1 MNKQARMR
9 EAFGAAGPRR
19 LKMIAV
25 PILGAPADPTID
37 LERVETALR
46 ELAGP
51 TAKMLVPG
59 ADPLDLWGPWLGTED
74 QRAHPAAS
82 PQVTSVFQAA
92 MALALGGDAA
102 PDAPAIAMGGDVVV
116 GGKRLPVLAGD
127 HLGLA
132 GFTLSGADAV
142 ALAGA
147 ALVIEQ
153 GVEDH
158 AAQVAPLD
166 YSETDAADLFASLEG
181 MARALDLLAEAGLA
195 DWVRAST
202 NRFVAVSDGAPYAG
216 RYSVCGPELPST
228 VYLDARGGMADLIES
243 IVHEASH
250 QQLFLLEL
258 DRPLVLRHVL
268 TPSPFRS
275 GLRSLRR
282 VLAGAHAFA
291 NSIHALKLTLTA
303 ADPRVAARIGQL
315 ERKLAASLQ
324 ILEGHEALSPVAVGI
339 LARIRAVHDLPRFR
353 PPPRDVTG
361 MPQDVASPWS
371 WREDKS
377 AWYANVPS
385 LLALWQPQNISS
397 PGAARL
403 RETLLAAAEERA
415 DWLFHPSMGSVFGAK
430 GAEEVD
436 LLRWVARHVP
446 ELSDV
451 AVRLDAP
458 LLLWT
463 EDGGRQ
469 LSPGLWQAA
478 DLAGGGTEGGLH
490 GPFDLDSL
498 GRFFDRDP
506 SELVPDAGFAGDL
519 GRLFQALDQV
529 TAMPDMLAWLQ
540 HVTRVLAVPSASPR
554 RSLRS
559 LSHPLVPGAIFLEI
573 FGGMSDTV
581 ELMVHESAHQM
592 LFLAEAG
599 GDLVDPGHQQ
609 LYWSPLRR
617 DPRPLRGILLAYHA
631 LCYICAA
638 QADLV
643 RAGALDARHI
653 EGLSEMIYRAE
664 LAGRVL
670 EGGRKGLTPRGLDFF
685 ERTREVLRHAG

>member
-1 MNKQARMR
+1 M
-9 EAFGAAGPRR
+9 
-19 LKMIAV
+19 
-25 PILGAPADPTID
+25 
-37 LERVETALR
+37 
-46 ELAGP
+46 
-51 TAKMLVPG
+51 
-59 ADPLDLWGPWLGTED
+59 
-74 QRAHPAAS
+74 
-82 PQVTSVFQAA
+82 
-92 MALALGGDAA
+92 
-102 PDAPAIAMGGDVVV
+102 

-127 HLGLA
+127 HLGLT
-132 GFTLSGADAV
+132 GFTLAGADAV

-147 ALVIEQ
+147 TLVIEQ
-153 GVEDH
+153 GVEGH

-195 DWVRAST
+195 DWVRASA

-291 NSIHALKLTLTA
+291 NSIHALKLTLPQA
-303 ADPRVAARIGQL
+303 EPRVAARIAQL

-377 AWYANVPS
+377 AWYANVPAH
-385 LLALWQPQNISS
+385 LALWQPQNMSS
-397 PGAARL
+397 PDAARL

-415 DWLFHPSMGSVFGAK
+415 DWLFHPSMGSVLGAK

-446 ELSDV
+446 ELSDI

-458 LLLWT
+458 LPAL
-463 EDGGRQ
+463 DRGRR
-469 LSPGLWQAA
+469 PAT
-478 DLAGGGTEGGLH
+478 LAGPMAGRRSRQWGNRGWAPRAIRSRQS
-490 GPFDLDSL
+490 GPVLRSRRVRTGARCRL
-498 GRFFDRDP
+498 CRRPG
-506 SELVPDAGFAGDL
+506 SAVSGAGAGDSHARHA
-519 GRLFQALDQV
+519 GVA
-529 TAMPDMLAWLQ
+529 TACDPRPCRTLSQSPTLLAEPL
-540 HVTRVLAVPSASPR
+540 PSAGS
-554 RSLRS
+554 
-559 LSHPLVPGAIFLEI
+559 GAIFLEI
-573 FGGMSDTV
+573 FGGMADTV

-670 EGGRKGLTPRGLDFF
+670 EGGRKGLTPRGFDFF